1 VERRKRRRV
10 EESGEL
16 LTCQLHVRRPRCTC
30 VNKQVSTTRILDL
43 DLSIHP
49 LRSSSSTASVL
60 VMPGKKAAAVKPQFE
75 AVGSSPSGSP
85 RSLSSDDAMC
95 AALAGHSFLE
105 PGPDTRRDQY

>member
-16 LTCQLHVRRPRCTC
+16 LTSASRPTPSVHLRQQTS
-30 VNKQVSTTRILDL
+30 VNNALLDL

-49 LRSSSSTASVL
+49 LRSSSSTASGL
-60 VMPGKKAAAVKPQFE
+60 VMPGKKSAAVKPQFE

-95 AALAGHSFLE
+95 AALVRHSFLE
-105 PGPDTRRDQY
+105 PGPDTRRNQY